1 MSRPNRDPTGAPRW
15 SLPRHR
21 LRWSGRNWLEQ
32 AKAPPVYGYLEFT
45 MQSYLANGQHDVYVA
60 GLGSFLPGDP
70 VRFTEIENVL
80 GKLTEAPPKILSW
93 IERMRPI
100 MEEMLGIETC
110 HYALDPVTR
119 EPTEDNV
126 TMSVK
131 AAEKAMAMAG
141 ITKDDIDLIVYAGVV
156 MENICPPT
164 TVLIQ
169 EAMGIPQVAEYAIHS
184 NCTSIYKA
192 IQLAADQIALGR
204 YETALIMTSQLSSP
218 MLRAEHY
225 NQQVLTKPQVL
236 LRWFLT
242 DGAGAIVLTR
252 NPRLGQKRMRI
263 IETYT
268 ESIGLGEGPD
278 MYCPIGGHRINM
290 LEAYEKGWHHL
301 TQNFD
306 RVARLA
312 LDLGKR
318 AGDRMVDRLGMDWT
332 SIRYFFMNVPT
343 KHIADQML
351 TDMRRDKNLP
361 NLEFYTKLSEHG
373 YPGPCAIIHGLD
385 GFLQERTPQKGDIMF
400 SVVAESSKWMYAGFV
415 FEYLGPPSEVG

>member
-1 MSRPNRDPTGAPRW
+1 
-15 SLPRHR
+15 
-21 LRWSGRNWLEQ
+21 
-32 AKAPPVYGYLEFT
+32 
-45 MQSYLANGQHDVYVA
+45 MQSYLAKGEHEVYVA

-70 VRFTEIENVL
+70 VPFTEIETVL
-80 GKLTEAPPKILSW
+80 GKISEAPPKIRDW
-93 IERMRPI
+93 IDRMRPI
-100 MEEMLGIETC
+100 MEEMLGVETC
-110 HYALDPVTR
+110 YYAIDPQTR
-119 EPTEDNV
+119 EPTESNV

-141 ITKDDIDLIVYAGVV
+141 ITKEDIDLMVYAGVLP
-156 MENICPPT
+156 ENICPPT

-169 EAMGIPQVAEYAIHS
+169 EAMGISDVAEYSIHS

-204 YETALIMTSQLSSP
+204 YKMALIMTSQLSSP

-225 NQQVLTKPQVL
+225 NQKVLTKPQIL
-236 LRWFLT
+236 LRWFLS
-242 DGAGAIVLTR
+242 DGAGAIVLTSD
-252 NPRLGQKRMRI
+252 PTLGRKRMKI

-278 MYCPIGGHRINM
+278 MYCIMGGHRVNM
-290 LEAYEKGWHHL
+290 LEAYEHGWHHL
-301 TQNFD
+301 TQNFE

-312 LDLGKR
+312 LELGKK
-318 AGDRMVDRLGMDWT
+318 AGDRMVDRLGMDWS

-351 TDMRRDKNLP
+351 ADMRRDKDVP
-361 NLEFYTKLSEHG
+361 NMEIYTKLSEHG

-385 GFLQERTPQKGDIMF
+385 GFLQEKTPQKGDIMF

-415 FEYLGPPSEVG
+415 FEYLGAPDRSGM